1 MSGHL
6 DERRPY
12 ATVYEMPGVTYQQD
26 GHFFRRDG
34 SRVEEEVQEREGE
47 EDMTV
52 RKLTNNGMSEDDL
65 RRPENRALKAQLAV
79 YGQEWTTRKAALAFL
94 EKGRE

>member
-1 MSGHL
+1 MPGLNLH
-6 DERRPY
+6 RPY

-34 SRVEEEVQEREGE
+34 SRVDGDVQEREGE
-47 EDMTV
+47 SDMTV
-52 RKLTNNGMSEDDL
+52 KKLTNNGMSEDDL
-65 RRPENRALKAQLAV
+65 RRPENKALKAQLAL
-79 YGQEWTTRKAALAFL
+79 YNEEFTTRKAALEFL